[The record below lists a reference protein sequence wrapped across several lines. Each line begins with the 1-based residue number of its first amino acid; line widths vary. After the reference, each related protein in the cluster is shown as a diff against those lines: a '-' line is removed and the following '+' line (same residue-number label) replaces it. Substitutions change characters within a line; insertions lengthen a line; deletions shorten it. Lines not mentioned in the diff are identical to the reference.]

1 MKVIVLLSL
10 LLTLGCHDHAHE
22 GAHGEQGHDDHAE
35 ESGHGHDE
43 ETMAHQVTRWG
54 PKTQLFVEFPVLV
67 KGEESAF
74 AVHLTGLEDHQPVA
88 QGKVTVILTA
98 GDASPEQFDI
108 EKPSVP
114 GIFRPVVIPKEVAK
128 RQVVVRLETEEG
140 PQAFDLG
147 YFQVWKTRAEAKKNF
162 HEHPPEG
169 ISFTLE
175 NQWKMEFSSVAAS
188 ERELRPSLEAFA
200 KLTLPSDAEAVIT
213 APRSGR
219 VGAPGDYPMVGQ
231 SAEVGE
237 QLFVLSVGPQEDAD
251 FAGLEFAL
259 EAARI
264 RVSSADREVKRLGPL
279 VEQGIVPQK
288 RLDDAMSTLAEARAA
303 LQSAQRR
310 QGNIGGSQRVSGG
323 RDGLRIPSP
332 LSGQVAELFVANG
345 EWVQSGQ
352 PIARIVN
359 SRRLWLDAAIPQVY
373 LGKVRNIQG
382 VWFELRGYSDVFEL
396 DASSLMSVAA
406 EVDPQSRTLPARFRV
421 ENPDGRLFAGM
432 TTNSRVIVDAPVA
445 QLAVPKSALVFDA
458 GMDVVFVQIAGE
470 VFERRPVVKGIE
482 DGDWVAIT
490 RGLEEGERVVA
501 LGAHTIKLAS
511 ISSDEIGHG
520 HAH

>member
-1 MKVIVLLSL
+1 MRVIVLISL
-10 LLTLGCHDHAHE
+10 LLTIMGCHDHAHDDH
-22 GAHGEQGHDDHAE
+22 AHDDHAE
-35 ESGHGHDE
+35 EAGHGHGHDE
-43 ETMAHQVTRWG
+43 EGMSHQVTRWG
-54 PKTQLFVEFPVLV
+54 AKTQLFVEFPVLV

-74 AVHLTGLEDHQPVA
+74 AVHLTGLDDHQPVA

-98 GDASPEQFDI
+98 GDASPEQFVV
-108 EKPSVP
+108 EKASVP
-114 GIFRPVVIPKEVAK
+114 GIFRPLVTPKAAGK

-147 YFQVWKTRAEAKKNF
+147 YFQVWESEALAKKNF

-175 NQWKMEFSSVAAS
+175 NQWKMDFSTSAVTN
-188 ERELRPSLEAFA
+188 RELRPSLEAFA
-200 KLTLPSDAEAVIT
+200 RLTLPSDAEALIT

-219 VGAPGDYPMVGQ
+219 VGAPGDYPMVGK
-231 SAEVGE
+231 SVEVGE

-279 VEQGIVPQK
+279 VKDGIVPQK
-288 RLDDAMSTLAEARAA
+288 RLDEAMSTLAEARAA

-332 LSGQVAELFVANG
+332 LSGQVAELFVASG
-345 EWVQSGQ
+345 EWVQAGQ
-352 PIARIVN
+352 PIARVVN
-359 SRRLWLDAAIPQVY
+359 SRRLWLDAAIPQAY
-373 LGKVRNIQG
+373 LSKVRNIQG
-382 VWFELRGYSDVFEL
+382 VWFELPGYTDVFEL
-396 DASSLMSVAA
+396 DASTLMSVAA
-406 EVDPQSRTLPARFRV
+406 EVDIKSRTLPARFRV
-421 ENPDGRLFAGM
+421 DNPDGRLFAGM
-432 TTNSRVIVDAPVA
+432 TTNSRVVVDKPLKT
-445 QLAVPKSALVFDA
+445 LAVPRSALVFDA

-470 VFERRPVVKGIE
+470 VFERRPVVRGIE
-482 DGDWVAIT
+482 DGDWIAIT
-490 RGLEEGERVVA
+490 RGLEEGEHVVA
-501 LGAHTIKLAS
+501 IGAHTVKLAS